1 MPAVTLPSLPVRS
14 KYSEKD
20 RVIVISFQPKKTAVR
35 KCSTCSGVY
44 SRNLPWSNLSTPFT
58 DQYPGRGQVMFCAV
72 ETFLSKTFLRMTKP
86 TDDWRLFTH
95 SSAGGAIVNRR

>member
-20 RVIVISFQPKKTAVR
+20 RVIVIIFA
-35 KCSTCSGVY
+35 CSGVH